1 MAGNKLKRFTWN
13 DVEIEDDVNKNDFS
27 PSKPS
32 KSAFR
37 IEKADADK
45 RLVFGWALVSA
56 LKDGQKIIDHQG
68 DIVEQ
73 EDLEE
78 GAYEYVL
85 NFRDAGEEHI
95 GTLRKKARMVE
106 SVVFTEEK
114 LKAMGIP
121 AGTVPYGWWIGFYV
135 DDDRTWEL
143 IKNGTYKMFSIEGRA
158 IREPVTNGVTKALR
172 NFEEFP
178 ELGMWHEENLDAT
191 KEDLK
196 AAKEYYDKKK
206 RKVAKSFSD
215 LIIEKFNP
223 YHDSKGRFTSSGT
236 AASFTYAPGKSKA
249 HDLAIAREKE
259 RTANAAGAIKDG
271 GKERIAAAETKLKA
285 MLKDG
290 AEVNLN
296 GVDPEL
302 AESTVKSV
310 QMVIDRYPT
319 VKDAFGGFTTDEPE
333 PGYFKDN
340 QGTYACYSPGTGKIH
355 MNLSVYSD
363 KAILA
368 EKYNKA
374 LSEQHFPQGT
384 TAESAIVHEMGH
396 AIDRHLSLKTIDNWK
411 VNWGGETVSSRLWNN
426 NIKNAK
432 KNGEPLTG
440 NIIKN
445 GLSRYATKD
454 AKEYFAEGFSE
465 FMTSPN
471 PRPMAQKVGKH
482 METYIKKAAKAE

>member
-13 DVEIEDDVNKNDFS
+13 DVEIVDDINKNTS
-27 PSKPS
+27 LSYPSH
-32 KSAFR
+32 SAFR

-106 SVVFTEEK
+106 SVVFTAEK

-121 AGTVPYGWWIGFYV
+121 EGTVPYGWWIGFYV

-158 IREPVTNGVTKALR
+158 IREPVTNGVTKSHSETVGKT
-172 NFEEFP
+172 FS
-178 ELGMWHEENLDAT
+178 EL
-191 KEDLK
+191 
-196 AAKEYYDKKK
+196 
-206 RKVAKSFSD
+206 
-215 LIIEKFNP
+215 IEKFNP
-223 YHDSKGRFTSSGT
+223 YHDSKGRFTSAGA

-259 RTANAAGAIKDG
+259 RTANAAGAINDG
-271 GKERIAAAETKLKA
+271 GKERIAAAETRLKA

-290 AEVNLN
+290 AEVNLS

-310 QMVIDRYPT
+310 QTVLDRYPT

-333 PGYFKDN
+333 PGYFTDR
-340 QGTYACYSPGTGKIH
+340 QGTYACYSSKDGTIH
-355 MNLSVYSD
+355 LNKNKYS
-363 KAILA
+363 
-368 EKYNKA
+368 NKA
-374 LSEQHFPQGT
+374 ELEKSYNEAVGKKHFPEGT

-396 AIDRHLSLKTIDNWK
+396 AIDRYLSLKTIDNWK
-411 VNWGGETVSSRLWNN
+411 VIWGGETVSSRLWNN

-440 NIIKN
+440 KIIQN
-445 GLSRYATKD
+445 GLSGYATKN
-454 AKEYFAEGFSE
+454 AHEYFAEGFSE